1 MSAKQQMQQ
10 NEEDIAGKPT
20 LAISLLRNEHETI

>member
-10 NEEDIAGKPT
+10 NEGDIAEKPT
-20 LAISLLRNEHETI
+20 IAINLLKNEHETI